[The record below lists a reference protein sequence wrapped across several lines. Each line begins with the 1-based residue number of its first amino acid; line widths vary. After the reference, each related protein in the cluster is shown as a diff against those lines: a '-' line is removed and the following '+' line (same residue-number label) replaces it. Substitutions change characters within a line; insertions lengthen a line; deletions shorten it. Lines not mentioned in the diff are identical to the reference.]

1 MNLKILLLSLLSL
14 FSSLLISIT
23 FEIKQNGTGDFTSIQ
38 AGIEQAT
45 DQDTILVY
53 AGIYYENID
62 FLGKKII
69 VSSLF
74 IQEQDNS
81 FIHNTIIDGNQNGS
95 CVKFSGGED
104 NTTILSGFTL
114 QNGSGSAREQVSGF
128 VGGGIYCFDSTPIIQ
143 NCIITNNS
151 AEFGG
156 GIFSDATLSTGY
168 SSPLLKNC
176 TIKYNHA
183 YEACGGI
190 GSGFI
195 SKFDFDQNAPCNI
208 YFNSAAWINDIGGST
223 KQFYPTIAYIDTFTV
238 LEPDNTFYKSR
249 FGEDELHI
257 NNGKIEPINN
267 DLFVSPNGDDNN
279 SGLTTDAP
287 LQRITTALIRIAS
300 DSLHSNTI
308 HLAPGT
314 YSPSVNDE
322 RFPFN
327 CRSYVSIIGEN
338 LENTIID
345 VEGKLKIFWG
355 YDYEK
360 NFSIKNLTF
369 LNSLEESASFIFA
382 LAQPRGVIIENI
394 EIRGYR
400 RADSRNSIATFT
412 IGDNTFL
419 DSTSLLLDN
428 ITIKD
433 CIGARPISLYAIEEC
448 KMSNLLISNNQS
460 DIIVENYG
468 GGGIGIGGNSNF
480 PDRYNYKIINS
491 ELSKNELIDDGFQ
504 VGGTAIIV
512 ASNTNVDI
520 INCTIGDN
528 ESDIFV
534 SAALYLGDNDIDCNL
549 VNSIIYGN
557 TPRSILLREPYQDGL
572 PPINL
577 NIQNSLVE
585 GGSDDILDLG
595 NNNINWLDGNLDE
608 NPEWSYDD
616 SFPYSLTSSSPCIN
630 TGTLALPDGIELP
643 EFDLAGY
650 PRIYGNTIDM
660 GAYEF
665 QGEQSIE
672 YDIVE
677 PWQIN
682 KISNYPNP
690 FNPTTTIKLNLIE
703 EGNIDL
709 SIYNIKGQKVK
720 TMANSFYHK
729 GIYNFIWS
737 GINNNNK
744 QVASGHYL
752 IKLLID
758 GNEKAVKQCIL
769 LK

>member
-38 AGIEQAT
+38 AGIEQVT

-53 AGIYYENID
+53 PGIYYENID

-81 FIHNTIIDGNQNGS
+81 FIYNTIIDGNQNGS

-114 QNGSGSAREQVSGF
+114 QNGSGSAREQVSGC
-128 VGGGIYCFDSTPIIQ
+128 VGGGIYCFDSTPIIK

-183 YEACGGI
+183 YEAYGGI

-257 NNGKIEPINN
+257 NSGKIEPINN

-279 SGLTTDAP
+279 SGLTADAP

-338 LENTIID
+338 LANTIID

-360 NFSIKNLTF
+360 NFSIKNLTL
-369 LNSLEESASFIFA
+369 LNSSEESASFIFA
-382 LAQPRGVIIENI
+382 LSQPRGVTIENI
-394 EIRGYR
+394 EIRDYKR
-400 RADSRNSIATFT
+400 DISRVSISAFT
-412 IGDNTFL
+412 IGNITFL

-433 CIGARPISLYAIEEC
+433 CIGAYPIGLYAIENC
-448 KMSNLLISNNQS
+448 IMNNLLISNNTP
-460 DIIVENYG
+460 DINLEITG
-468 GGGIGIGGNSNF
+468 GGGIVIGGNSNF

-491 ELSKNELIDDGFQ
+491 ELSKNELIDDGFHA
-504 VGGTAIIV
+504 GGTAIIV

-528 ESDIFV
+528 ESDIFI

-557 TPRSILLREPYQDGL
+557 TPRSILLREPYQDNL

-577 NIQNSLVE
+577 NIRNSLVE
-585 GGSDDILDLG
+585 GGVDDILDLG

-630 TGTLALPDGIELP
+630 TGTLDLPDGIELP

-677 PWQIN
+677 TCQIN

-690 FNPTTTIKLNLIE
+690 FNPTTIISFNLPSDSDVSVE
-703 EGNIDL
+703 V
-709 SIYNIKGQKVK
+709 YNVKGQKVK
-720 TMANSFYHK
+720 T
-729 GIYNFIWS
+729 
-737 GINNNNK
+737 
-744 QVASGHYL
+744 
-752 IKLLID
+752 LL
-758 GNEKAVKQCIL
+758 NEKMTAGQHKVIWNGLNEKNKPVSSGVYLYKVRAGNQESVKRMIL